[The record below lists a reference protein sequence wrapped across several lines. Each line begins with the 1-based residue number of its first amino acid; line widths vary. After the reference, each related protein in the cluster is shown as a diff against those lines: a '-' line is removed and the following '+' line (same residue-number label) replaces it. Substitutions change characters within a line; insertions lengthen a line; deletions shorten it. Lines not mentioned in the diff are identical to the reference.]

1 MAAKTQQVP
10 VSFVGL
16 NKGDEVPSAALF
28 RTDSNGMPTEKLAR
42 IAEGVLDINAG
53 RLKGAHLAIGPDVD
67 DIKGIDPATLLRY
80 RGDQVL
86 EDWLQRGIFI
96 PADRWPVLLREVICV
111 SGRVRKCRPWWYD
124 LVFVAAAQPK
134 LGVQRLSLPARVGD
148 LSTANIHLPFRC
160 LPLCDGIV
168 EVFER
173 VCCCHHI
180 IYDDL
185 IDRLREVLER
195 IPIEID
201 FPVPPEPDPGPL
213 GPIGIERAASFA
225 RRAAPILGRVARA
238 AGGIAGRT
246 ARVREATASTT
257 VSERIFHDYQA
268 LLRLPR
274 QDVEAYVLARPYLTA
289 YVCSCAIRKVGQAF
303 IAPGGTFDFCYWRPR
318 RPFSHSHCFTTF
330 AYRVKQQIGGV
341 WVTVYDGVAGH
352 DYFAQG
358 EEADLHTSNSQA
370 RPCGDGPEPPDP
382 GEGLPFVM
390 LEHVTGAGTHHFN
403 FPVQS
408 ALSQVGALAVN
419 SGLYDFAGVPDC
431 PWASGLGLRLWVS
444 PSLEGTVVYYRF
456 KVVAVNAAGAAVG
469 TPDILDAP
477 VAWSRFVTVPGDVV
491 TTSTGLAANP
501 ADVGGQE
508 GLFTVPYWSGGM
520 NWLSGQYHQTWN
532 TTDQADGN
540 YLLVLELF
548 GPGGARIKPNGAPAG
563 DPGAARAF
571 QFRRW
576 EAPGDTANVPFAD
589 CAHVFR
595 INNTHVVGD
604 IVDLRKDHIAS
615 GDECQFMSGPGATT
629 FSAGFRAYHEDGV
642 TTGGG
647 PGDTNS
653 FMRAYSLTWQRGL
666 NGPSGTVEA
675 GTADKGELAVA
686 ESNAL
691 AFSYLLGPFPN
702 PSPPPLLFPAQTR
715 CTFSIHLH
723 VDAKH
728 HNGGSFIDAY
738 DYHETASFALEQT

>member
-1 MAAKTQQVP
+1 MVTKSNKTINVA
-10 VSFVGL
+10 FVGL
-16 NKGDEVPSAALF
+16 GADENPPATALYRYAPKKRAFEKVARVDGGRLPGDPDEL
-28 RTDSNGMPTEKLAR
+28 
-42 IAEGVLDINAG
+42 EGVDVAV
-53 RLKGAHLAIGPDVD
+53 GPDVD
-67 DIKGIDPATLLRY
+67 DVKRLDPATLLRY

-86 EDWLQRGIFI
+86 EDWLRRGILHPGRPLELCCERSSASAGGCASAVRGGTIWWSHRITRRGARRPSSASSAAPADAGRRPVDANYPSALPLPAAVRRHRRSVRARLLLPPHHLRRSARSPARGARADPDRDRLSGPAEPI
-96 PADRWPVLLREVICV
+96 PARSRDRI
-111 SGRVRKCRPWWYD
+111 GRGR
-124 LVFVAAAQPK
+124 A
-134 LGVQRLSLPARVGD
+134 
-148 LSTANIHLPFRC
+148 
-160 LPLCDGIV
+160 
-168 EVFER
+168 
-173 VCCCHHI
+173 
-180 IYDDL
+180 
-185 IDRLREVLER
+185 
-195 IPIEID
+195 
-201 FPVPPEPDPGPL
+201 PPPRRPGP
-213 GPIGIERAASFA
+213 R
-225 RRAAPILGRVARA
+225 ARA
-238 AGGIAGRT
+238 AGGSGRCT
-246 ARVREATASTT
+246 RQGATREHHRLRA
-257 VSERIFHDYQA
+257 
-268 LLRLPR
+268 RLPGLSGVAPAAAAR
-274 QDVEAYVLARPYLTA
+274 REAYVLARPYLTA
-289 YVCSCAIRKVGQAF
+289 YICSCAIRKVGQAF

-318 RPFSHSHCFTTF
+318 RPVSHSHCFTTF

-419 SGLYDFAGVPDC
+419 SGLYDFGGVPDC

-563 DPGAARAF
+563 DPGAAEEPSSSAAGKRQATPPTCHSPIAHMSSGSTT
-571 QFRRW
+571 RRRRRHRRPQ
-576 EAPGDTANVPFAD
+576 EEPRCQHRRVPV
-589 CAHVFR
+589 HVGTR
-595 INNTHVVGD
+595 GT
-604 IVDLRKDHIAS
+604 
-615 GDECQFMSGPGATT
+615 TT
-629 FSAGFRAYHEDGV
+629 FSAGFRAYQWMGDDGRRTGRHQLV
-642 TTGGG
+642 HARLFAHVAARTERAFRHGRGRHGRQGRTGGRG
-647 PGDTNS
+647 VERARLLLSARPVPQPAPRTTAYPG
-653 FMRAYSLTWQRGL
+653 
-666 NGPSGTVEA
+666 
-675 GTADKGELAVA
+675 ADAVH
-686 ESNAL
+686 
-691 AFSYLLGPFPN
+691 LLD
-702 PSPPPLLFPAQTR
+702 PPARRRQAPQWRVVHR
-715 CTFSIHLH
+715 CIRL
-723 VDAKH
+723 
-728 HNGGSFIDAY
+728 
-738 DYHETASFALEQT
+738 Q